1 MEFQKKDLT
10 DYLILEMDDL
20 EPINECYF
28 FYYNNL
34 LDIIDDNREKNF
46 KELINNLKETIIL
59 KYNKI
64 IDLIKHYYNKIYIK
78 DEENEYEEEE
88 EDYEEVEYDDKIDY
102 RIEFI
107 NTIKK
112 CDLDNINQFM
122 KYNKFRISK
131 DILEKRLKRHII
143 IINKNR

>member
-1 MEFQKKDLT
+1 MK
-10 DYLILEMDDL
+10 
-20 EPINECYF
+20 
-28 FYYNNL
+28 
-34 LDIIDDNREKNF
+34 
-46 KELINNLKETIIL
+46 
-59 KYNKI
+59 
-64 IDLIKHYYNKIYIK
+64 
-78 DEENEYEEEE
+78 EE

-122 KYNKFRISK
+122 KYNKFLISK